1 MPRFR
6 LACAASVGD
15 ATRLDPPQAAS
26 STQAAASANIERQFV
41 PTASIDGRLR
51 KVSAQLL
58 SQPDTSAIAHA
69 ARELAARRRDIV
81 AARASDRRHDAG
93 RAQSLPETVD
103 RFRGGTLETGARE
116 RIERDQIDLRR
127 PVAKQP
133 DEPAGPGGA
142 VVDTVEQHV
151 LEGDLPAREPFG
163 VAPAGVQELRD
174 RMDAIDR
181 HEPIAQ
187 LVGRRMQRHGERRVA
202 VDRELQDLRH
212 QARRA
217 DRDAPP
223 RKPEREIVEQ
233 ELRDRDDVAIVRE
246 RLAHAHEDHVRDLE
260 GSDLAPRERD
270 LADDLGDR
278 KVTVEALPPG
288 RAERAIERAA
298 GLRGDAERAAVRLG
312 NENGLDRLP
321 RADVEQPLARAVR
334 RALLAD
340 HPRRRELGD
349 LREPLAELQAEIG
362 HRAEIEHAALVDPAH
377 DLARAIRL
385 LTERDEELGELLG
398 RQAEQVQLAAGN
410 ALDAQRVRGQMSASP
425 KKKRISCAAVS
436 GPSDPCTTFSSI
448 EVAKSARIVPGA
460 ASFGFVAPIRSWFF
474 WIAFSPSSTCTI
486 TGPEVM
492 YWTRSL
498 KNGRSRCTA

>member
-1 MPRFR
+1 
-6 LACAASVGD
+6 
-15 ATRLDPPQAAS
+15 
-26 STQAAASANIERQFV
+26 FV

-51 KVSAQLL
+51 EVSAQLL
-58 SQPDTSAIAHA
+58 TQPHAATIAHA
-69 ARELAARRRDIV
+69 ARELVARRRDIV
-81 AARASDRRHDAG
+81 PARAPDRRHDAG
-93 RAQSLPETVD
+93 RAQSLPETGD
-103 RFRGGTLETGARE
+103 GFRGGTLETGVRE

-133 DEPAGPGGA
+133 DELAGLGGA

-174 RMDAIDR
+174 RMDAVDR
-181 HEPIAQ
+181 HEPVAK
-187 LVGRRMQRHGERRVA
+187 LVRRRMQRHGERRVA

-212 QARRA
+212 QARGA

-223 RKPEREIVEQ
+223 RKPEREIVQE

-246 RLAHAHEDHVRDLE
+246 RLAQAHEDHVRDLDRC
-260 GSDLAPRERD
+260 DLAPRQRD
-270 LADDLGDR
+270 RPDDLGDGD
-278 KVTVEALPPG
+278 VAAEPLPTG
-288 RAERAIERAA
+288 RAERAGERAA
-298 GLRGDAERAAVRLG
+298 RLRRDTERSAVRLG
-312 NENGLDRLP
+312 DEDGLDGLA
-321 RADVEQPLARAVR
+321 RADVEQPFARAVR

-340 HPRRRELGD
+340 HARRRELGD

-362 HRAEIEHAALVDPAH
+362 HRAEIEHTALIDPAH
-377 DLARAIRL
+377 DLPGAIRL
-385 LTERDEELGELLG
+385 LAERDEELGELLV
-398 RQAEQVQLAAGN
+398 RQAEQAQLAAGDG
-410 ALDAQRVRGQMSASP
+410 LDAQRVRGQMSASP

-460 ASFGFVAPIRSWFF
+460 ASFGFVAPISSRFF

-492 YWTRSL
+492 YLTRSL